1 MNPLLLDLPDEFES
15 ERLTLRVP
23 RAGDGAE
30 ENAAVR
36 ESTAELLPWMP
47 WALNI
52 PGVEESE
59 ARCRRVWAD
68 FLARKDIGLHL
79 YLKDTHT
86 LVGGS
91 GLHRMDWDVPKFEI
105 GYWVRTR
112 FAGQGYIT
120 EAVIAIT
127 RFAFDV
133 LNANR
138 VEIRMDDL
146 NEKSWRVAERAG
158 YRLEA
163 VLRNDQRALSG
174 RLRDTRIYAKI
185 RQPDGAII

>member
-1 MNPLLLDLPDEFES
+1 MNPLLLDLPDELES

-47 WALNI
+47 WAQNI

-79 YLKDTHT
+79 DLKDTHT
-86 LVGGS
+86 LIGGS
-91 GLHRMDWDVPKFEI
+91 GPHPLGPGGPQV
-105 GYWVRTR
+105 
-112 FAGQGYIT
+112 Q
-120 EAVIAIT
+120 
-127 RFAFDV
+127 
-133 LNANR
+133 
-138 VEIRMDDL
+138 IRYL
-146 NEKSWRVAERAG
+146 G
-158 YRLEA
+158 
-163 VLRNDQRALSG
+163 
-174 RLRDTRIYAKI
+174 
-185 RQPDGAII
+185 